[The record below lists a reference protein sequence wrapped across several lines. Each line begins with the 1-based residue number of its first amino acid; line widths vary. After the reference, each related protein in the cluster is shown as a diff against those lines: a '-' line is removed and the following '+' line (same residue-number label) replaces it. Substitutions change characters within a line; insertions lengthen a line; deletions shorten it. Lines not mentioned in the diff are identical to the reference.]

1 MLFVFLKNSY
11 NMVVFYSSNNIL
23 KTRIINLGVI
33 MIVIVGSGAGGGILA
48 RELARNGEEVTI
60 IEKGPYIEPKDAF
73 NYYNEYVKDIDLL
86 ATTCVGGSTVVSMAN
101 MVRALDEEL
110 HEYGIDLT
118 KEYEYVEELVGVH
131 ELDDSHIGQG
141 TQLFLDAA
149 KELGLNVSKMP
160 KAIREEDCIQCGKCA
175 FGCPANA
182 KWTARDFVD
191 DAVESGA
198 TLISEAEVTD
208 IILCNLEACGVKY
221 VKNGEESLIKTD
233 KIILCAGAIESAA
246 ILKSSGLTGIGRELF
261 MDPFVT
267 VGGYL
272 KDINFNREVQMAGL
286 VVGRNFVLSPHFST
300 FINDEV
306 ELADKDILS
315 IMVKTRDD
323 AKGYVHTDGFIQ
335 KVNTIDDIRLLAEG
349 VATAGFILEKAG
361 VDPNTICSTVY
372 RGAHPGGTAAIGKV
386 VDSNLET
393 EIPNLYVCDA
403 SVLPISPGKPPI
415 LTLLA
420 LAKRLADYLINK

>member
-1 MLFVFLKNSY
+1 
-11 NMVVFYSSNNIL
+11 
-23 KTRIINLGVI
+23 
-33 MIVIVGSGAGGGILA
+33 MIVIVGAGAGGGILA
-48 RELARNGEEVTI
+48 RELAKNGKEVTI
-60 IEKGPYIEPKDAF
+60 IEKGPYIDSKDAF
-73 NYYNEYVKDIDLL
+73 NYYNEYVPEIDLL
-86 ATTCVGGSTVVSMAN
+86 ATTCVGGSTMVSMAN

-110 HEYGIDLT
+110 HEYGIDLS

-131 ELDDSHIGQG
+131 ELDDSHIGRG

-149 KELGLNVSKMP
+149 RELGLNTQKMP

-175 FGCPANA
+175 FGCPVNA

-191 DAVESGA
+191 EAVEAGA
-198 TLISEAEVTD
+198 ELICDAEVSE

-221 VKNGEESLIKTD
+221 KKGGEEHLIKAK

-272 KDINFNREVQMAGL
+272 KDINFNSEVQMAGL
-286 VVGRNFVLSPHFST
+286 VVGKNFVLSPHFST
-300 FINDEV
+300 FINEDGEK
-306 ELADKDILS
+306 LDDKDILS
-315 IMVKTRDD
+315 IMVKTPDE
-323 AKGYVHTDGFIQ
+323 AKGYVHSDGFIQ
-335 KVNTIDDIRLLAEG
+335 KVNTIKDIKYLAEG
-349 VATAGFILEKAG
+349 VATAGYILEKAG

-372 RGAHPGGTAAIGKV
+372 RGAHPGGTASIGKV

-393 EIPNLYVCDA
+393 EIENLFVCDA
-403 SVLPISPGKPPI
+403 SVLPVAPGKPPI
-415 LTLLA
+415 LTILA
-420 LAKRLADYLINK
+420 LAKRLADYLSVMY